1 MLLRIGR
8 CELRSDP
15 CSGEVPGG
23 ATRCLNFPAGREIQH
38 LTDYDGPMPR
48 GTNRGRPPHQDVLTP
63 TEWRI
68 LHAVQHGMSNA
79 EIARRRGTSVDA
91 VKFHVANL
99 LLKLGASNRR
109 ELRKRSLKPANS
121 ALRRTSKSAPTG
133 GRTFGALGQV
143 ARSVRDIAASEAW
156 YRDVLRLPHLYTFGT
171 LAFFDM
177 GGVRLM
183 LSQKEELSAE
193 SLLYLLT
200 GDIEAEHAA
209 LVARGVE
216 FLNAPHMI
224 HRHADGTEEW
234 MCFFND
240 LEGRPLGLMSK
251 VPPA

>member
-1 MLLRIGR
+1 
-8 CELRSDP
+8 
-15 CSGEVPGG
+15 
-23 ATRCLNFPAGREIQH
+23 
-38 LTDYDGPMPR
+38 MPR

-68 LHAVQHGMSNA
+68 LHAVQHGMTNA

-109 ELRKRSLKPANS
+109 ELRKRSFKPADS
-121 ALRRTSKSAPTG
+121 ALRRTSKSPPMADRSCG
-133 GRTFGALGQV
+133 ELGQV
-143 ARSVRDIAASEAW
+143 ARAVRNIAQSEVW

-177 GGVRLM
+177 AGVRLM
-183 LSQKEELSAE
+183 LSQKDELPGE
-193 SLLYLLT
+193 SLLYFLT
-200 GDIEAEHAA
+200 PDIDAEHAA
-209 LVARGVE
+209 LVSRGVE

-234 MCFFND
+234 MCFFKD
-240 LEGRPLGLMSK
+240 PEGRPLGLMSK